1 MLSVGE
7 CIIATVSAFYQF
19 GNSRV
24 RVNRKYSEVK
34 CFNRKYSEMKCF
46 NRKYSEVKCL
56 VSKIEFI
63 KDRCCVHYCLS

>member
-34 CFNRKYSEMKCF
+34 C
-46 NRKYSEVKCL
+46 L
-56 VSKIEFI
+56 VSKLEFI
-63 KDRCCVHYCLS
+63 KDQCCVHYCLS